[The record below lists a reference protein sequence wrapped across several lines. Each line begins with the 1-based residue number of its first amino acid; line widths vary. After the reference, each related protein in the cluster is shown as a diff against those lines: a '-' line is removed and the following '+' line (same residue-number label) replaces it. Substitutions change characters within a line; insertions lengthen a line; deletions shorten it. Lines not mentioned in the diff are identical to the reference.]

1 MLDEEVKTNIIQS
14 SISYFMNNFSF
25 TCWPEKKVRDFIQ
38 QELDSY
44 LKQNTNCDPK
54 ELFSL
59 FLWYLE
65 NKTIETISKKVQLPE
80 SIDVIQGLINF
91 IKNDSKYDAY
101 TKLQKLSTIFTN
113 KLRSNEHYL
122 TFLKENN
129 SILEII
135 TLNVDLN
142 KEYTDILDQQEKDK
156 IDLIA
161 QDKKVRS
168 FVEDYCIANDIDTIN
183 LFDNVKLRD
192 NVSFCQNS
200 RFY

>member
-25 TCWPEKKVRDFIQ
+25 TCWPEKKVHDFIQ

-183 LFDNVKLRD
+183 LFDR
-192 NVSFCQNS
+192 
-200 RFY
+200 